1 MAWNRQAPPVGV
13 APSPIALG
21 RWFVAGAAALCA
33 GVVLLVIGGSGQ
45 IPELSRLDGWALC
58 GLPIAAWGL
67 AFAARARGYGSAL
80 HRFQFIEF
88 EAQQASE
95 AWQAWGSRHMAVH
108 ASCVVLPDNFCAS
121 SLAPVFGSHPPRTGQ
136 PRRIEA
142 LPAAGDRRGAAALEL
157 LLEAIKPHL
166 LGLGDSHELKVRLL
180 TDAVSGG
187 QESLREVWGHQWP
200 RITGRPT
207 PELQLLDELSFD
219 WLDLQI
225 RSGSTCLELILVVQ
239 VNGKESYSDGLA
251 VMLLSPEQQ
260 AVASRLPTQARL
272 LRPMPL
278 DPELPDTELAIFFQ
292 AQAAALQATELF
304 ADSAHWQPLAG
315 QVVGHARAC
324 GAQFDASNSWNL
336 EALCGTPGPFRGWLL
351 AALAVDRVRQQ
362 KRPVL
367 ALASEHSRGWIST
380 VAAGARV

>member
-1 MAWNRQAPPVGV
+1 MGWNRQAPPVGV

-21 RWFVAGAAALCA
+21 RWFLAGAAALCVA
-33 GVVLLVIGGSGQ
+33 VALFIIGGTGQ
-45 IPELSRLDGWALC
+45 IPELSRFDGWALF
-58 GLPIAAWGL
+58 GLPVVVWGL
-67 AFAARARGYGSAL
+67 AFAARARGYGSAV

-95 AWQAWGSRHMAVH
+95 AWQAWGNRHMAVH

-121 SLAPVFGSHPPRTGQ
+121 SLGPDQGSHPPRTGQ

-142 LPAAGDRRGAAALEL
+142 LPSAGDRRAAGALRL
-157 LLEAIKPHL
+157 LLEAIKPDL
-166 LGLGDSHELKVRLL
+166 LGLCDTYALQVRLL
-180 TDAVSGG
+180 TDAAS
-187 QESLREVWGHQWP
+187 QCHESIREVWEHQWP
-200 RITGRPT
+200 RISGRPT

-225 RSGSTCLELILVVQ
+225 RSGISCLELILVVQ

-251 VMLLSPEQQ
+251 VMLLSPDQQ
-260 AVASRLPTQARL
+260 AVAKRLPTQARL

-278 DPELPDTELAIFFQ
+278 DPELLETELAIFFQ
-292 AQAAALQATELF
+292 AQAAARQTTELF

-315 QVVGHARAC
+315 QAVGHARAC
-324 GAQFDASNSWNL
+324 GAQLEASSQWNL
-336 EALCGTPGPFRGWLL
+336 EALCGTPGPFSGWLL

-362 KRPVL
+362 QKPVL
-367 ALASEHSRGWIST
+367 ALASEHSRRWIST
-380 VAAGARV
+380 VAAGAMV